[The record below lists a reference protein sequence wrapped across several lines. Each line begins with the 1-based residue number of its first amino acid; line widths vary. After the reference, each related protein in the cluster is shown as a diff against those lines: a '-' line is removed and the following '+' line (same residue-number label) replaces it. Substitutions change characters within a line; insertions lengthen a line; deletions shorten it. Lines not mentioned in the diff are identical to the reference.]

1 MTMVHMLRGRAHGSA
16 RVASRVIAALLVW
29 SCLAASLPAEPPPV
43 HYNHAGVMRPG
54 AIGSE
59 QLLRGGPLPGYFQPV
74 EILAPRGTVIATAE
88 AGQFNDP
95 QAAPI
100 SVGLLIGSVYRLRI
114 TNIPLQPGMEV
125 FPTIEVIDR
134 TYPPP
139 GMEFKF
145 PIPIE
150 LSQQEL
156 EMALDGKFVTRV
168 IYLEE
173 PDGAVPAAHEP
184 GDQPYFEVRDGENP
198 LEVADSLGR
207 PVAIL
212 RMGARIPEAGG
223 PDHAFMY
230 GSPPLLKWRPYAA
243 SGSLASGSNGGLPID
258 EVRSASTRRVPVWR
272 GPNTQ

>member
-1 MTMVHMLRGRAHGSA
+1 MTMVHKLRSRANRPA
-16 RVASRVIAALLVW
+16 RVASRVIAVLSVW
-29 SCLAASLPAEPPPV
+29 FCLAASLPAEPPPV
-43 HYNHAGVMRPG
+43 HYNHAGVLRPG

-59 QLLRGGPLPGYFQPV
+59 RLQRGGPLPGYFQPV
-74 EILAPRGTVIATAE
+74 EILAPRGAVIATAD
-88 AGQFNDP
+88 AGQFSDP
-95 QAAPI
+95 QRAPL
-100 SVGLLIGSVYRLRI
+100 SFGLLIGSVYRLRI

-150 LSQQEL
+150 LTQQEL
-156 EMALDGKFVTRV
+156 EMAMDGKFVVRV

-173 PDGAVPAAHEP
+173 PDAAVPAAHEP
-184 GDQPYFEVRDGENP
+184 GNQPYFQVREGENP
-198 LEVADSLGR
+198 LEVADALGR

-212 RMGARIPEAGG
+212 RMGARIPEAGR
-223 PDHAFMY
+223 PDEAFMY

-243 SGSLASGSNGGLPID
+243 TSSVASGSGGGLPIGKIHTT
-258 EVRSASTRRVPVWR
+258 SMRRVPIWR
-272 GPNTQ
+272 GPTTQ